1 MQIKIGVLKK
11 GDEVLNVW
19 DNNVAVKKKN
29 GDVEIFHYDLDEKGI
44 PRLSENTVLITEGD
58 GSIKAKSD
66 DGSVELETF

>member
-29 GDVEIFHYDLDEKGI
+29 GDVEIFHYDLDKDGL
-44 PRLSENTVLITEGD
+44 PRLSENTVLITQGD

-66 DGSVELETF
+66 DDSIEIETF

>member
-1 MQIKIGVLKK
+1 MKIKIGVLKK

-29 GDVEIFHYDLDEKGI
+29 GDVEIFHYDLDKDGL
-44 PRLSENTVLITEGD
+44 PRLSENTVLITQGD

-66 DGSVELETF
+66 DDSIEIETF